1 MNPVAFD
8 TETALIQVGLLAPP
22 LTCVTWAEGGGDRLG
37 WVRDPLTFQKLKA
50 QLEDPSVVSVGLN
63 IAFDCA
69 VVASEWP
76 ELLPLVFQAYAKDRI
91 VDIGLRQKLIDIA
104 RGRFRGET
112 DGLTG
117 ARTVHEYS
125 LAALCERHLNKTR
138 DKTTH
143 RMGFG
148 ELRDVNPDKWP
159 EGAKEYALEDARDT
173 LAIYEIQEKDAG
185 MLQDQFRQTRAAW
198 GLHLVSCWGIR
209 TDPKQIAVFQEI
221 VEKDHKQALKICQDA
236 GLVRAVGTRDT
247 KAARKRMIQVMEAL
261 GEKPKVTDAYIEL
274 RRKRDGKTN
283 VVMPEPL
290 TKRDLKNLEDPLFGI
305 SVDEDACE
313 SSCDPVLISYAK
325 VTSLTT
331 VVDTH
336 IPALKRG
343 VKYPIQA
350 RFEPL
355 VETGRTSCK
364 GFSLKDAVNG
374 YQLQNVRRLPGIREC
389 FIPRE
394 GWLYADADFSGLE
407 LHTWAQT
414 CLWALGESKLAEALN
429 AKIDPH
435 LVLAS
440 TMMELDYAE
449 VRKRYKAGEDA
460 VAGPQ
465 GSRQFAKI
473 GNFGFQGGMSS
484 KTFRAWARAQYKTV
498 FSAEKADFLRNSW
511 LKTWPESDPYFKWIQ
526 AKCEQGGGYANIE
539 QWMSGRVRGLV
550 PFTVAANTYFQ
561 GLGAD
566 ATKDALFAIQKECY
580 TDESSPLFNCRM
592 VNYVHDSYMLEVPD
606 DVVKADAA
614 ARRLVA
620 VMVKQASRWL
630 PDVPPRAEV
639 TLSRKWSKNSK
650 AAFDDKGRLIAWED
664 RK

>member
-1 MNPVAFD
+1 MKPVAFD
-8 TETALIQVGLLAPP
+8 TETALIKVGLLAPP
-22 LTCVTWAEGGGDRLG
+22 LTCTTWAEEKGESLG
-37 WVRDPLTFQKLKA
+37 WVKDVQTFARLKT
-50 QLEDPSVVSVGLN
+50 QLANPDVVSAGLN

-69 VVASEWP
+69 VIAAEWP
-76 ELLPLVFQAYAKDRI
+76 ELLPLVFEAYAKNRI
-91 VDIGLRQKLIDIA
+91 TDIGIRQKLIDIA

-112 DGLTG
+112 DAMSGV
-117 ARTVHEYS
+117 RTSHEYS
-125 LAALCERHLNKTR
+125 LAALAERLLKKTR

-143 RMGFG
+143 RLGFG
-148 ELRDVNPDKWP
+148 ELRDVHPDKWP
-159 EGAKEYALEDARDT
+159 EGAAGYALEDAQDT
-173 LAIYEIQEKDAG
+173 LAIYRIQEQEADK
-185 MLQDQFRQTRAAW
+185 LQDQFRQTRAAW
-198 GLHLVSCWGIR
+198 GLHLISCWGIR
-209 TDPKQIAVFQEI
+209 TDPVQIERFREV
-221 VEKDHKQALKICQDA
+221 VERDHKAALKICQDA
-236 GLVRAVGTRDT
+236 GLIRAAGTRDT
-247 KAARKRMIQVMEAL
+247 KAARTRMIEVMKAL
-261 GEKPKVTDAYIEL
+261 GDKPKVTDAYINL
-274 RRKRDGKTN
+274 RRKRDGKTD
-283 VVMPEPL
+283 VIMPEPL
-290 TKRDLKNLEDPLFGI
+290 TKKDLKNLEDPLFGI

-313 SSCDPVLISYAK
+313 ASCDPVMIAYAK

-364 GFSLKDAVNG
+364 GFSLKESVNG

-389 FIPRE
+389 FVPRE
-394 GWLYADADFSGLE
+394 GYLYADADFSGLE

-440 TMMELDYAE
+440 TMMELEYP
-449 VRKRYKAGEDA
+449 VVKQRYKAGDDA
-460 VAGPQ
+460 VGGPQ

-473 GNFGFQGGMSS
+473 GNFGFQGGMAS

-498 FSAEKADFLRNSW
+498 ISAEKADFIRNSW
-511 LKTWPESDPYFKWIQ
+511 LRTWPEADAYFRWIQ
-526 AKCEQGGGYANIE
+526 AMCEQGGGYANIE

-580 TDESSPLFNCRM
+580 TIESSPLFDCRM

-606 DVVKADAA
+606 DVVRADAA
-614 ARRLVA
+614 ARRLVE
-620 VMVKQASRWL
+620 VMVQVATRWL

-650 AAFDDKGRLIAWED
+650 SAFDDKGRLIAWED